1 MKTLFKQQWTTTKPC
16 SIFPDDL
23 KLFQGLSPYTH
34 VHAHTSQKIIN
45 KKAKKKKPTT
55 TITKEPTHMHKEHY
69 LIMLFLPPGQPNWNI
84 FFNLCAIMSL
94 NAGLCTRCEWMY
106 LTLNNY
112 LIL

>member
-1 MKTLFKQQWTTTKPC
+1 MKTLFKQQWSTTKPC
-16 SIFPDDL
+16 SIFLDDL

-34 VHAHTSQKIIN
+34 THTYTPQKMIN
-45 KKAKKKKPTT
+45 KKTKKKTNNNNNK
-55 TITKEPTHMHKEHY
+55 KNHTHAQRA
-69 LIMLFLPPGQPNWNI
+69 LSDNVIFTPDQPNWNI

-94 NAGLCTRCEWMY
+94 NAGVCTRCEWMY